1 MHNNFIGVFYLEQK
15 DKFSLSGPLFNRFMG
30 LLSTNNLTL
39 PILTSYTA
47 ISSFINSEVGCFLM
61 SR

>member
-30 LLSTNNLTL
+30 LLSTK
-39 PILTSYTA
+39 I
-47 ISSFINSEVGCFLM
+47 
-61 SR
+61 